1 MEECLEALRKF
12 QEADEWSR
20 SREREGR
27 RIEEV
32 DGGWLILNHAK
43 YREKMS
49 VEEMKEKGRIRQA
62 RYRERLKMR
71 PASKEMTAVRVGGE
85 TAERLA
91 EPEGQRP
98 EGQRPEVDSVGSASE
113 SVDGRAGRARVAARS
128 DVALKMESPAPAT
141 RRDQIAKSFVPSP
154 SHH

>member
-1 MEECLEALRKF
+1 MEALRKF

-91 EPEGQRP
+91 EPESRRPEGRGPEEGRRP
-98 EGQRPEVDSVGSASE
+98 EGQRPEVESVGSASE
-113 SVDGRAGRARVAARS
+113 SVDGRGGAGEGGSA
-128 DVALKMESPAPAT
+128 
-141 RRDQIAKSFVPSP
+141 Q
-154 SHH
+154 